1 MGEGVNAHSSYGW
14 GKLMEK
20 ITGIYL
26 CGESASNFNSSRVVV
41 LNSDT
46 PHDFSWLSR
55 PWPSPS
61 RSSFLFPLLAVWA
74 LVGASGMIVS
84 SPFLSTYHA
93 TDKRSIIGPTSPGE
107 THLEHK
113 KLHQVSPPQYL
124 LTPPQYLRKSLRLRW
139 EGPAASPF
147 PPWVFHISGPEETT
161 KRSGSSREPPSPLRE
176 SYFVPRPSP
185 KGWVSDF
192 VPFGRVT

>member
-1 MGEGVNAHSSYGW
+1 
-14 GKLMEK
+14 MEK

-84 SPFLSTYHA
+84 SPFLSTYYA

-113 KLHQVSPPQYL
+113 KLHQVSQAYPTFRTHIMHRGISRRGSPCISFLNAY
-124 LTPPQYLRKSLRLRW
+124 YSYICNYAISESLDLNA
-139 EGPAASPF
+139 ENIDYESC
-147 PPWVFHISGPEETT
+147 
-161 KRSGSSREPPSPLRE
+161 SSSHSL
-176 SYFVPRPSP
+176 YM
-185 KGWVSDF
+185 
-192 VPFGRVT
+192 